1 MVIQVVKLASGDEI
15 IGTVYV
21 KQEMRFVD
29 EVGERYSGVHIEN
42 PMSIVGDDGEYALR
56 LRNTLLLS
64 DDDKIIVDLQHV
76 IMIYGASTAMVK
88 YYHTALEYANT
99 YTKPMVAGQ
108 IEYSTQD
115 LQQRMADLA
124 ETQNDVIE
132 KLAKV
137 LGSEKTKH

>member
-1 MVIQVVKLASGDEI
+1 MNVQVVKLTSGDEI
-15 IGTVYV
+15 IGDVSLQEVSRRVGTV
-21 KQEMRFVD
+21 
-29 EVGERYSGVHIEN
+29 SGMMDVVIIKS

-115 LQQRMADLA
+115 LQHRIAELT
-124 ETQNDVIE
+124 ETQNDVME

-137 LGSEKTKH
+137 LGSGNTKH